1 VAELQTGSEFAGCRI
16 EAVLGRGG
24 MGVIYRATE
33 LRLGRPVALKLI
45 ATEQAADPDVRE
57 RFEREARMTASIE
70 HPNVVPVYAAGEEE
84 GHLYLVM
91 RFVPGTDLHHL
102 LRQEGQ
108 LAPARAAS
116 IVAQVADALDAAHA
130 AGLVHR
136 DVKPANILINHAS
149 PADVLE
155 GMRDHAY
162 LSDFGITRVQASDTR
177 ITDSGN
183 WIGTVD
189 FMAPEH
195 LRGEPTDARADVY
208 ALGCVLFTALTGTP
222 PFRRDTVPV
231 TITAHLHDP
240 PPRPSETAGVPTA
253 FDAVIA
259 RALAKAPEDRY
270 PSAGDLGRAA
280 RAAAAGERAS
290 TARGSVATGAATPEE
305 AEPTR
310 IAPAPGATAVMV
322 DLGAMVPEKST
333 GAPPATAATAHAG
346 AGNGAG
352 TAMPPRD
359 QRRPAAVKVQRGRGR
374 KLALAATIAV
384 LAIPTVLAVRWVAG
398 ADVTPTGPLTA
409 GEVRDAAQ
417 SFAAA
422 YSDED
427 DAALRRTL
435 TPAVRRWGASG
446 AAQRGRVAV
455 VGEYH
460 RQFATS
466 KVKDYALNDLKV
478 SGGRA
483 GRAEGRYTVTR
494 DGAPPITGRIV
505 FGVVRRDGKPAIDLI
520 ATEPRA

>member
-1 VAELQTGSEFAGCRI
+1 MADLQPGSEFAGCRI
-16 EAVLGRGG
+16 EALLGRGG

-45 ATEQAADPDVRE
+45 ATEQASDPDVRE

-70 HPNVVPVYAAGEEE
+70 HPNVVPVYGAGEED

-136 DVKPANILINHAS
+136 DVKPANILIN
-149 PADVLE
+149 
-155 GMRDHAY
+155 GDHAY

-231 TITAHLHDP
+231 TITAHLHEP
-240 PPRPSETAGVPTA
+240 PPRPSETAGVPVA

-259 RALAKAPEDRY
+259 RALAKAPDDRY

-280 RAAAAGERAS
+280 RAAATGERMAS
-290 TARGSVATGAATPEE
+290 ARGSVATGAATPEE

-322 DLGAMVPEKST
+322 DLTGIVPEKST
-333 GAPPATAATAHAG
+333 SAAPRETAATEHG
-346 AGNGAG
+346 SAGNGGGA
-352 TAMPPRD
+352 PRD

-384 LAIPTVLAVRWVAG
+384 LAIPTVLVVRWIAG
-398 ADVTPTGPLTA
+398 ADGTPTGPLTT
-409 GEVRDAAQ
+409 GEVRDAAR
-417 SFAAA
+417 SFAKA

-466 KVKDYALNDLKV
+466 NVKDYALDDLKV